1 MWKYTFAVIA
11 TVVYANS
18 QQVKLTSGEDLV
30 STVLNRCVDINCV
43 KQNVLRYLDNLLN
56 IQSDVRNLKSVDA
69 VIFERLGKILK
80 THEIRFKLPESL
92 VQHTDIVYNPRFGLD
107 VISPLV
113 KDETRGLGL
122 KKKLLFPILLLLK
135 LKLKL
140 LMPLFV
146 AIIGI
151 KAAKA
156 LILSKLAIVIVIGFL
171 IYQILGKAGM
181 PMPLSMTATATDSPS
196 SMYGVPGPSTAPPS
210 SYEPGWESA
219 QGGPYQRIWS
229 TYSNDPQ
236 SLSYSAYQPAIPAS
250 STVDFQLLRHYGDL
264 SKQNINEGPVYTV
277 YIAKDQCHE
286 DISENKVLPEISE
299 RSTTERMIPILYRI
313 RENKENITNSRADE
327 ISLMYLGLNIFKAG
341 NNWNKVFV
349 GLYQIY
355 QGDEDPKRCVELLV
369 DDHY

>member
-107 VISPLV
+107 VISPL
-113 KDETRGLGL
+113 
-122 KKKLLFPILLLLK
+122 
-135 LKLKL
+135 L

-196 SMYGVPGPSTAPPS
+196 SMYGVPAHPLPHQVHMNLDG
-210 SYEPGWESA
+210 
-219 QGGPYQRIWS
+219 
-229 TYSNDPQ
+229 N
-236 SLSYSAYQPAIPAS
+236 
-250 STVDFQLLRHYGDL
+250 LLKEAH
-264 SKQNINEGPVYTV
+264 
-277 YIAKDQCHE
+277 
-286 DISENKVLPEISE
+286 
-299 RSTTERMIPILYRI
+299 I
-313 RENKENITNSRADE
+313 REYGQPTVTILRVYRTQLISHQFPLPQLFDLEN
-327 ISLMYLGLNIFKAG
+327 
-341 NNWNKVFV
+341 
-349 GLYQIY
+349 
-355 QGDEDPKRCVELLV
+355 
-369 DDHY
+369 